1 MFLIKSTVESL
12 GFEMKSLI
20 EKMININ
27 IQKPLH
33 GSNGKM
39 NLDINLNIKEHD
51 FIALTGQSGSGKT
64 TLLRILAGLESA
76 SGEIKISDTTWL
88 DNNFSLS
95 PQKREIGFIF
105 QDYALFPNM
114 SVEENLLF
122 VNKDRKLAKYLL
134 EVTELSELK
143 KRLPVTLSGG
153 QKQRVSLCRAM
164 MNRPKLLLMDEP
176 LSALD
181 PSMRTKLQNEI
192 MSLHNEFGTTTI
204 MVSHDPSEIYRLA
217 HRVVVLEQGKIIKD
231 GTPKEILLHTYGSQ
245 KFSFSGEILD
255 IVKADVIYIAVVAIG
270 QQVVEI
276 VLDSGEAREFEVGK
290 RVQISTKAFAPSLS
304 KIV

>member
-1 MFLIKSTVESL
+1 
-12 GFEMKSLI
+12 
-20 EKMININ
+20 MITIN
-27 IQKPLH
+27 MQKPLH
-33 GSNGKM
+33 GSNGLM
-39 NLDINLNIKEHD
+39 NLDINLNIKEYD

-76 SGEIKISDTTWL
+76 SGEIKIGDTTWL
-88 DNNFSLS
+88 DKNFSLS

-122 VNKDRKLAKYLL
+122 VNKDRKLANHLL
-134 EVTELSELK
+134 EITELSELK

-181 PSMRTKLQNEI
+181 PSMRIKLQNEI
-192 MSLHNEFGTTTI
+192 LTLHKEFGTTTI

-217 HRVVVLEQGKIIKD
+217 HRVVVLEQGKIVKD

-276 VLDSGEAREFEVGK
+276 VLDNHEAREFNIGE
-290 RVQISTKAFAPSLS
+290 RVQVSTKAFAPSLS
-304 KIV
+304 KI